1 MNAVKA
7 TIQYSTIAESHK
19 CIKIVHCV
27 VYRTHKMVL
36 HQLMSNE
43 QVTCTD
49 PCYHHLNSTLCVH
62 CAILLWSEICI
73 IYLRG

>member
-27 VYRTHKMVL
+27 VYPQDGTAPA
-36 HQLMSNE
+36 NE
-43 QVTCTD
+43 Q
-49 PCYHHLNSTLCVH
+49 
-62 CAILLWSEICI
+62 
-73 IYLRG
+73 